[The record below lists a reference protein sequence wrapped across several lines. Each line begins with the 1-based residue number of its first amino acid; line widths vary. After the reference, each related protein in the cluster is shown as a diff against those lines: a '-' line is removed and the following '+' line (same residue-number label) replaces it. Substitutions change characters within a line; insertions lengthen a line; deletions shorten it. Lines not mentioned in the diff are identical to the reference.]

1 MAQQRGRIALWVV
14 AAVVGIVALLLGV
27 AFYPMFHN
35 RYVFP
40 LGRLY
45 GSVSKGEPYEEV
57 RAKFTSYYEARKDG
71 GEVQFNEQV
80 VESDLLRTKQIP
92 PSRMLSL
99 YDLSAFDDVQLQVL
113 FDAQGRVDEV
123 LFIGD

>member
-1 MAQQRGRIALWVV
+1 VGATAG
-14 AAVVGIVALLLGV
+14 GIVALVLGITL
-27 AFYPMFHN
+27 YPMLHN

-57 RAKFTSYYEARKDG
+57 RTKFAEYYESKKDEG
-71 GEVQFNEQV
+71 QVQFNEQV
-80 VESDLLRTKQIP
+80 VETDLLRTKQIP
-92 PSRMLSL
+92 PSRVLSL

-113 FDAQGRVDEV
+113 FDERGRVSEV
-123 LFIGD
+123 LFVGD